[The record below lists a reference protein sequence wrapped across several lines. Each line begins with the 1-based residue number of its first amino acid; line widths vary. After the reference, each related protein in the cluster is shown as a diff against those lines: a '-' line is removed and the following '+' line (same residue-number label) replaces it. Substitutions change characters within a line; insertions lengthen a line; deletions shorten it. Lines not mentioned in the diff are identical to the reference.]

1 MNFEYVPISRRV
13 KFRFICNAV
22 IKNGFGYPG
31 TTSIRGIDHSVPRSL
46 LGTGTTCLQTN
57 PTLLS
62 GNFIGTDIRFEHS
75 TTMIK
80 GCCTINIVED

>member
-31 TTSIRGIDHSVPRSL
+31 TTSIRGTDHSVPRSL
-46 LGTGTTCLQTN
+46 LGTTCLQTN
-57 PTLLS
+57 PTLPS
-62 GNFIGTDIRFEHS
+62 GNVIGAD
-75 TTMIK
+75 TTFAL
-80 GCCTINIVED
+80 NIQQQ